1 MAGGGTA
8 SQLLPRLI
16 AAILRRKA
24 AQNLA
29 TFETVYSSHITGRC
43 AAVVAA
49 CALGMVNRNN
59 KTHEGM
65 IGSCMRFTMSDKSK
79 YTLKLSKWSR
89 HPTPFAQLVKKVF
102 LTSWWTGE
110 QAPPP
115 LPPPRKFC
123 LNPSGSGRKT
133 CKEAIFSP
141 ENGISLR

>member
-49 CALGMVNRNN
+49 CALSWNSPKLIQIAPLRRNL
-59 KTHEGM
+59 
-65 IGSCMRFTMSDKSK
+65 D
-79 YTLKLSKWSR
+79 
-89 HPTPFAQLVKKVF
+89 
-102 LTSWWTGE
+102 
-110 QAPPP
+110 
-115 LPPPRKFC
+115 
-123 LNPSGSGRKT
+123 
-133 CKEAIFSP
+133 
-141 ENGISLR
+141 

>member
-1 MAGGGTA
+1 MYKNIVINGGRWNR
-8 SQLLPRLI
+8 QLIAAALI

-49 CALGMVNRNN
+49 YALGMVNRNN

-79 YTLKLSKWSR
+79 YTLKPIKWSR
-89 HPTPFAQLVKKVF
+89 HPTPFCSLSKVF
-102 LTSWWTGE
+102 
-110 QAPPP
+110 
-115 LPPPRKFC
+115 
-123 LNPSGSGRKT
+123 
-133 CKEAIFSP
+133 
-141 ENGISLR
+141 

>member
-110 QAPPP
+110 QAPPATTTLGAVKKRP
-115 LPPPRKFC
+115 KKTKKELEPASGT
-123 LNPSGSGRKT
+123 NPFL
-133 CKEAIFSP
+133 C
-141 ENGISLR
+141 GII

>member
-115 LPPPRKFC
+115 GAAPQIFDLSR
-123 LNPSGSGRKT
+123 GSFAKGKT
-133 CKEAIFSP
+133 
-141 ENGISLR
+141 